1 MNAPATLQ
9 APLLSPLLS
18 PWWAD
23 RSALLRFV
31 SDLVA
36 AELAALR
43 HDQLLLPTGWTASL
57 SLQHDLGV
65 DSLELL
71 QLAGSL
77 AEALQM
83 QRSGIEDYLLA
94 RRTLAGWLDIATA
107 SLQHWDAELTFRTS
121 GSTGEPKRCS
131 HALAALEQE
140 AASLAALFPRRRR
153 LLLAVP
159 SHHIYG
165 FLFGV
170 LLPRHLGL
178 EPDQVVSVR
187 GRLPS
192 QLARHAQPGDLV
204 VGHPQFWQAALE
216 ADTPFPADVMGASST
231 APCPD
236 AVAERLDAAGLAALV
251 QIYGASETGGLGW
264 RSSHRDP
271 YTLLPH
277 LERAAGADAVA
288 DADTLLRRGP
298 DGAAQTLQPQDSL
311 AWQGADRFT
320 LGPRRDAAVQVGGI
334 NVFPERVRR
343 LLLEHPSVEDA
354 AVRLMRPDEGLR
366 LKAFVV
372 PGPGAAPADEFVRE
386 LRAWIDARLAAPE
399 RPKAITLGAQV
410 PRGAL
415 GKPADWHIDT

>member
-1 MNAPATLQ
+1 
-9 APLLSPLLS
+9 LLS

-43 HDQLLLPTGWTASL
+43 HDQLLLPSGWTASL

-94 RRTLAGWLDIATA
+94 RRTLAGWLDIATTG
-107 SLQHWDAELTFRTS
+107 LQHWDAELTFRTS

-140 AASLAALFPRRRR
+140 AASLAALFPQRRR

-170 LLPRHLGL
+170 LLPRHLGI
-178 EPDQVVSVR
+178 EPEQVISVR

-192 QLARHAQPGDLV
+192 QLARHALPGDLV

-216 ADTPFPADVMGASST
+216 AGTPFPDDVMGASST

-236 AVAERLDAAGLAALV
+236 AVAEHAETAGLAALV

-277 LERAAGADAVA
+277 LERATDAG
-288 DADTLLRRGP
+288 TLLRRAP
-298 DGAAQTLQPQDSL
+298 DGAVQTLQPQDSL
-311 AWQGADRFT
+311 TWQDAARFT

-334 NVFPERVRR
+334 NVFPERVRQV
-343 LLLEHPSVEDA
+343 LLEHPLVEDA

-386 LRAWIDARLAAPE
+386 LRTWIDARLAAPE
-399 RPKAITLGAQV
+399 RPKAITLGARV

-415 GKPADWHIDT
+415 GKPADWHINA

>member
-1 MNAPATLQ
+1 MNAPATLP
-9 APLLSPLLS
+9 APLLSS
-18 PWWAD
+18 WWAD
-23 RSALLRFV
+23 RTALLRYV

-77 AEALQM
+77 TEALQM

-131 HALAALEQE
+131 HALATLEQE

-170 LLPRHLGL
+170 LLPRHLGI
-178 EPDQVVSVR
+178 EPEQVISVR

-192 QLARHAQPGDLV
+192 QLARHALPGDLV

-216 ADTPFPADVMGASST
+216 AGTCFPADVMGASST

-277 LERAAGADAVA
+277 LERGT
-288 DADTLLRRGP
+288 DADTLLRRAP
-298 DGAAQTLQPQDSL
+298 YGATQTLQPQDSL
-311 AWQGADRFT
+311 TWQGANRFT
-320 LGPRRDAAVQVGGI
+320 LGARRDAAVQVGGI
-334 NVFPERVRR
+334 NVFPERVRQV
-343 LLLEHPSVEDA
+343 LLEHPSVEDA

-372 PGPGAAPADEFVRE
+372 PGPGAGEQFAADEFVRE

-399 RPKAITLGAQV
+399 RPKAITLGARV

-415 GKPADWHIDT
+415 GKPADWHINI

>member
-1 MNAPATLQ
+1 MHAPATLL
-9 APLLSPLLS
+9 A

-31 SDLVA
+31 ADLA
-36 AELAALR
+36 AGELASLR
-43 HDQLLLPTGWTASL
+43 HDPQLLPTGWSASL

-71 QLAGSL
+71 QLAGAL

-83 QRSGIEDYLLA
+83 ARSGVEDYLLA
-94 RRTLAGWLDIATA
+94 RRTLAGWLDIAGA
-107 SLQHWDAELTFRTS
+107 GLRHWDGELTFRTS

-140 AASLAALFPRRRR
+140 AAALAALFPARRR

-178 EPDQVVSVR
+178 GPDQVLSLR

-192 QLARHAQPGDLV
+192 QLAAQARPGDLV
-204 VGHPQFWQAALE
+204 IGHPQFWQAALD
-216 ADTPFPADVMGASST
+216 ADVRFADGVMGASST

-236 AVAERLDAAGLAALV
+236 AVAARAEAAGLALV
-251 QIYGASETGGLGW
+251 QVYGASETGGIGW

-271 YTLLPH
+271 YCLLPY
-277 LERAAGADAVA
+277 LQRAPASGDGT
-288 DADTLLRRGP
+288 DGDLLRRGA
-298 DGAAQTLQPQDSL
+298 DGSVRALVPQDSL
-311 AWQGADRFT
+311 AWCGEDRFT
-320 LGPRRDAAVQVGGI
+320 VGPRRDAAVQVGGV

-343 LLLEHPSVEDA
+343 VLLAHPLVEDA
-354 AVRLMRPDEGLR
+354 AVRLMRPDEGVR

-372 PGPGAAPADEFVRE
+372 PRPGAGDHFTHA
-386 LRAWIDARLAAPE
+386 LRAWIDARLAPME
-399 RPKAITLGAQV
+399 RPKAITLG
-410 PRGAL
+410 PRLPLGVL
-415 GKPADWHIDT
+415 GKPADWRI

>member
-1 MNAPATLQ
+1 MRASALAPA
-9 APLLSPLLS
+9 

-31 SDLVA
+31 ADLA
-36 AELAALR
+36 AGELAALR
-43 HDQLLLPTGWTASL
+43 HDPLLLPTGWTGSL

-77 AEALQM
+77 ADALQM
-83 QRSGIEDYLLA
+83 QRSGVEDYLLA
-94 RRTLAGWLDIATA
+94 RRTLDGWLDIATA
-107 SLQHWDAELTFRTS
+107 ALQHWDAELTFRTS
-121 GSTGEPKRCS
+121 GSTGEPKRCT

-178 EPDQVVSVR
+178 DPSQVLSVR
-187 GRLPS
+187 ARLPS
-192 QLARHAQPGDLV
+192 QLARHTLPGDLV
-204 VGHPQFWQAALE
+204 VGHPQFWQAALGAE
-216 ADTPFPADVMGASST
+216 ARFPDDVIGASST

-236 AVAERLDAAGLAALV
+236 AVAQQAEAAGLAALV
-251 QIYGASETGGLGW
+251 QVYGASETGGLGW
-264 RSSHRDP
+264 RASHREA
-271 YTLLPH
+271 YRLLPY
-277 LERAAGADAVA
+277 LERAPDDEDA
-288 DADTLLRRGP
+288 LLRRGP
-298 DGAAQTLQPQDSL
+298 GDETRTLRPQDGL
-311 AWQGADRFT
+311 VWCGADRFT
-320 LGPRRDAAVQVGGI
+320 VGARRDAAVQVGGI
-334 NVFPERVRR
+334 NVFPERVRQV
-343 LLLEHPSVEDA
+343 LLEHPQVEDA
-354 AVRLMRPDEGLR
+354 AVRLMRADEGVR

-372 PGPGAAPADEFVRE
+372 PRADAGAPEIFTQV
-386 LRAWIDARLAAPE
+386 LRNWIDARLAAPE
-399 RPKAITLGAQV
+399 RPKAITLGERI

-415 GKPADWHIDT
+415 DKPADWSIGA

>member
-1 MNAPATLQ
+1 MHVDGTASA
-9 APLLSPLLS
+9 

-23 RSALLRFV
+23 RAALLRFV
-31 SDLVA
+31 ADLVA
-36 AELAALR
+36 GELAALR
-43 HDQLLLPTGWTASL
+43 HDQLLLPDGWTASL

-65 DSLELL
+65 DSLELM
-71 QLAGSL
+71 QVAGRL

-83 QRSGIEDYLLA
+83 ARSGVEDYLLA

-131 HALAALEQE
+131 HALGLLDQE
-140 AASLAALFPRRRR
+140 AAALAALFPGRRR

-159 SHHIYG
+159 AHHIYG

-178 EPDQVVSVR
+178 APAQVIGVR

-192 QLARHAQPGDLV
+192 QLAAHVQPGDLV
-204 VGHPQFWQAALE
+204 IGHPQFWQASVGAG
-216 ADTPFPADVMGASST
+216 AAFPDDAMGVSST

-236 AVAERLDAAGLAALV
+236 AVAESLDAAGLAALFQV
-251 QIYGASETGGLGW
+251 YGASETGGLGW
-264 RSSHRDP
+264 RASHRDP
-271 YTLLPH
+271 YRLLPY
-277 LERAAGADAVA
+277 LERAPGDDNAV
-288 DADTLLRRGP
+288 LRRGP
-298 DGAAQTLQPQDSL
+298 DGDVRTLHAQDRLN
-311 AWQGADRFT
+311 WRGAGLFAVGAR
-320 LGPRRDAAVQVGGI
+320 GDAAVQVGGI
-334 NVFPERVRR
+334 NVFPERVRKV
-343 LLLEHPSVEDA
+343 LLEHPLVADA

-372 PGPGAAPADEFVRE
+372 PHPDAGAAFTQA
-386 LRAWIDARLAAPE
+386 LRSWIDARLSAPE
-399 RPKAITLGAQV
+399 RPKAITLGQQL

-415 GKPADWHIDT
+415 DKPADWSILA

>member
-1 MNAPATLQ
+1 MNAPATLP
-9 APLLSPLLS
+9 APLLS
-18 PWWAD
+18 PWWTD

-43 HDQLLLPTGWTASL
+43 HDPLLLPTGWTASL

-83 QRSGIEDYLLA
+83 QRSGVEDYLLA

-107 SLQHWDAELTFRTS
+107 SLQHWDTELTFRTS

-131 HALAALEQE
+131 HALASLEQE
-140 AASLAALFPRRRR
+140 AASLAALFPGRRR

-170 LLPRHLGL
+170 LLPRHLGIA
-178 EPDQVVSVR
+178 PGQVISVR

-192 QLARHAQPGDLV
+192 QLARHALPGDLV
-204 VGHPQFWQAALE
+204 VGHPQFWQAALD
-216 ADTPFPADVMGASST
+216 ADAPFPADVMGASST

-236 AVAERLDAAGLAALV
+236 AVAERAEAAGLAALV

-277 LERAAGADAVA
+277 LERAAGADHP
-288 DADTLLRRGP
+288 DTLLRRGP
-298 DGAAQTLQPQDSL
+298 GDAVQILQPQDSL
-311 AWQGADRFT
+311 AWHDAKRFA
-320 LGPRRDAAVQVGGI
+320 LGPRHDAAVQVGGI
-334 NVFPERVRR
+334 NVFPERVRQV
-343 LLLEHPSVEDA
+343 LLEHPSVEDA

-372 PGPGAAPADEFVRE
+372 PGPNAGAADAFVRE

-399 RPKAITLGAQV
+399 RPKAITLGARV

-415 GKPADWHIDT
+415 GKPADWNLNT

>member
-1 MNAPATLQ
+1 MHAPSKAPA
-9 APLLSPLLS
+9 

-31 SDLVA
+31 ADLVA
-36 AELAALR
+36 GELAVLR
-43 HDQLLLPTGWTASL
+43 HEPLLLPTDWSASL

-71 QLAGSL
+71 QLAGVL
-77 AEALQM
+77 AEAVQM
-83 QRSGIEDYLLA
+83 SRSGIEDYLLA
-94 RRTLAGWLDIATA
+94 RRSLSGWLDIATT
-107 SLQHWDAELTFRTS
+107 SLQHWDGELTFRTS
-121 GSTGEPKRCS
+121 GSTGEPKRCT

-140 AASLAALFPRRRR
+140 AAALAALFPGRRR

-178 EPDQVVSVR
+178 GPEQVLSVR

-192 QLARHAQPGDLV
+192 QLAAQVQPGDLV
-204 VGHPQFWQAALE
+204 VGHPQYWQAALGP
-216 ADTPFPADVMGASST
+216 DTVFPEDVMGVSST

-236 AVAERLDAAGLAALV
+236 AVAERAVTAGLTLV
-251 QIYGASETGGLGW
+251 QVYGASETGGLGW

-271 YTLLPH
+271 YRLLPY
-277 LERAAGADAVA
+277 LKRMPDAGDEV
-288 DADTLLRRGP
+288 LRHGP
-298 DGAAQTLQPQDSL
+298 DGATRALQAQDGL
-311 AWQGADRFT
+311 AWCGDDCFT
-320 LGPRRDAAVQVGGI
+320 VGPRRDAAVQVGGV
-334 NVFPERVRR
+334 NVFPERVRQV
-343 LLLEHPSVEDA
+343 LLEHPLVEDA
-354 AVRLMRPDEGLR
+354 AVRLMRPDEGVR

-372 PGPGAAPADEFVRE
+372 PRDGAGAGAGAAFTQD
-386 LRAWIDARLAAPE
+386 LRAWMDVRLAPME
-399 RPKAITLGAQV
+399 RPKAITLGQQL

-415 GKPADWHIDT
+415 GKSADWSIG